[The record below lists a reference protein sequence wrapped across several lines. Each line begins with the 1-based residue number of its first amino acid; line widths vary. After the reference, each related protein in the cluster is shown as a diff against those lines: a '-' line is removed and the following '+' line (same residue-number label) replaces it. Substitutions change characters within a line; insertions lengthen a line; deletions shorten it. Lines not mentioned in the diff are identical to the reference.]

1 MGDNGGCMS
10 TLGKQTWDTRRCVF
24 CGKQMAARLTQCPFC
39 REAVPQVQLSR
50 RKGPDGRHQIRRGL
64 LYMLLAGV
72 IHYFAAGY
80 GAPFRIP
87 LPVPVLPLVTQ
98 VLTPLVFLGG
108 LGLTLYGLFLRIR
121 S

>member
-1 MGDNGGCMS
+1 MS
-10 TLGKQTWDTRRCVF
+10 TFGKPVADKRPCVF
-24 CGKQMAARLTQCPFC
+24 CGKPIDAHLTRCPFC
-39 REAVPQVQLSR
+39 REAVPQVQLSQ

-80 GAPFRIP
+80 GKPIVIP
-87 LPVPVLPLVTQ
+87 LPAPVLPLVTQ
-98 VLTPLVFLGG
+98 FGTPLLFFGG
-108 LGLTLYGLFLRIR
+108 AGLALYGLFLKMK

>member
-1 MGDNGGCMS
+1 MS
-10 TLGKQTWDTRRCVF
+10 TLGKQTGDTRRCVF
-24 CGKQMAARLTQCPFC
+24 CGKNMAVHLAQCPFC

-80 GAPFRIP
+80 GAPFQIP
-87 LPVPVLPLVTQ
+87 VPVPVLPLVTQ